1 MLSLRI
7 YYLFREITVNSQFV
21 TRILYESIINPASS
35 PWIHYQLREFFID
48 LLSFTR
54 FHYSF
59 CKFIMIS
66 SSRYQNW
73 SISFFVNSKLIP
85 LLFRGFTMISLSVT
99 WIHYPFRDQYGSIN
113 FFLNSE
119 LIHYFSSEITLD
131 QLSFSLIHYQ
141 FCEFTLDPSSVSQNY
156 CEFTF
161 CHANSLWIH
170 YHISEFTFNSLSF
183 TRIPYWL
190 IIISVNSLSLKRIHF
205 GFIIFFANSL
215 WLHYLF
221 RDFHYEFTINYTNS
235 LWIYYFF
242 REFTMIT
249 LSVTRIYYGFIIFFA
264 NSLWFHY
271 LFRGFNSQ
279 WIPLSFSLMA

>member
-1 MLSLRI
+1 MIEIFLAKTLWI
-7 YYLFREITVNSQFV
+7 NYLFRKITV
-21 TRILYESIINPASS
+21 
-35 PWIHYQLREFFID
+35 
-48 LLSFTR
+48 
-54 FHYSF
+54 
-59 CKFIMIS
+59 IS
-66 SSRYQNW
+66 
-73 SISFFVNSKLIP
+73 
-85 LLFRGFTMISLSVT
+85 
-99 WIHYPFRDQYGSIN
+99 
-113 FFLNSE
+113 
-119 LIHYFSSEITLD
+119 
-131 QLSFSLIHYQ
+131 
-141 FCEFTLDPSSVSQNY
+141 
-156 CEFTF
+156 TF

-170 YHISEFTFNSLSF
+170 YHIIHYQFTFNSLSF